1 MLNIYDEL
9 FEQRVIP
16 VIKIEYIEDALPLA
30 KALMDAGFKVLEIT
44 FRSAIAS
51 EAIKKINE
59 NYPELI
65 LLAGTVLSPEMAQEA
80 LDSGSK
86 GIVSPGFNL
95 DTVRWCKKNKAF
107 IIPGVATP
115 TELEGAIREG
125 LDLVKLF
132 PAESLGGVNYIKDLS
147 GPYRKMR
154 FFATGGI
161 NNSNIE
167 NYLKQSNL
175 LCCGGSWLI
184 RKEDLEKK
192 NFDIIEKF
200 ARIELQK
207 IKDLS
212 R

>member
-16 VIKIEYIEDALPLA
+16 VIKIESIEDALPLA
-30 KALMDAGFKVLEIT
+30 KALKEAGFKVLEIT
-44 FRSAIAS
+44 YRTDIAS

-59 NYPELI
+59 NYPEII

-80 LDSGSK
+80 LESGSK

-95 DTVRWCKKNKAF
+95 DTVKWCRKNKAL

-115 TELEGAIREG
+115 TELEKAIREG

-147 GPYRKMR
+147 GPYANMK

-161 NNSNIE
+161 NNTNIE

-192 NFDIIEKF
+192 NFDNIEKF
-200 ARIELQK
+200 ARTELQK